1 MTAPTPKFHLSDTQ
15 VTKLHGD
22 LHDLAAKAAQ
32 AGQTARAEAL
42 QEAAQLLHKARMQ
55 AFEQRAGTARRR
67 RQRQLQGASH

>member
-1 MTAPTPKFHLSDTQ
+1 MNATPSKFHLTDAQ
-15 VTKLHGD
+15 VTKLHGEF
-22 LHDLAAKAAQ
+22 HDLAVKAAQ

-42 QEAAQLLHKARMQ
+42 QEAARLLHEARMQ